1 MKNDM
6 TDVKISVIVPC
17 HNVVGM
23 VGECLESIVNQTIGL
38 SHLEIILV
46 DDASTD
52 NTVDVLKYYEQK
64 YSDNIMLVL
73 CDKNG
78 RQGTARN
85 IGMSY
90 ATGNYISF
98 VDSDDWIHPDMYK
111 ILAGIMMN
119 NSCDIVQFRYKET
132 KQLPSDYNRHIDNVD
147 VKIYDYAKLI
157 PDDKEKEIYNMIK
170 KFISKYNMDMAI
182 VTINENPKSSS
193 MGYADDF
200 YDYNDFGVGVNKNGL
215 LFLIDMDNRKMW
227 ISTTGKAI
235 EIYNDKRIDAILDYT
250 YDKISKKDYS
260 GCAEQFIKYATYFA
274 KKGRNGGDT
283 IISTSKM
290 IKSSLI
296 CSSIATAIFIII
308 GVCSHRKPQKNREA
322 SKYISK
328 PLKLTEQTDQFLDK
342 HVSQTRRVESS
353 SSSGESSGSSTHSG
367 SSGTSHGGGGRSF

>member
-1 MKNDM
+1 MRKKFKFL
-6 TDVKISVIVPC
+6 TVCIIF
-17 HNVVGM
+17 
-23 VGECLESIVNQTIGL
+23 I
-38 SHLEIILV
+38 IILGFGKAYNV
-46 DDASTD
+46 YGYTKKTNVLEDNSQTSYAKDKTPSAD
-52 NTVDVLKYYEQK
+52 NTL
-64 YSDNIMLVL
+64 
-73 CDKNG
+73 
-78 RQGTARN
+78 
-85 IGMSY
+85 
-90 ATGNYISF
+90 
-98 VDSDDWIHPDMYK
+98 
-111 ILAGIMMN
+111 
-119 NSCDIVQFRYKET
+119 
-132 KQLPSDYNRHIDNVD
+132 
-147 VKIYDYAKLI
+147 KIYDYAKLI

-260 GCAEQFIKYATYFA
+260 ECAEQFIKYATYFA

-328 PLKLTEQTDQFLDK
+328 QLKLTEQTDQFLDK

>member
-1 MKNDM
+1 MKRLFGIFL
-6 TDVKISVIVPC
+6 TVFVCFSIFSVAAAADRDNYVIDEA
-17 HNVVGM
+17 GL
-23 VGECLESIVNQTIGL
+23 LE
-38 SHLEIILV
+38 
-46 DDASTD
+46 
-52 NTVDVLKYYEQK
+52 
-64 YSDNIMLVL
+64 
-73 CDKNG
+73 
-78 RQGTARN
+78 
-85 IGMSY
+85 
-90 ATGNYISF
+90 
-98 VDSDDWIHPDMYK
+98 
-111 ILAGIMMN
+111 
-119 NSCDIVQFRYKET
+119 
-132 KQLPSDYNRHIDNVD
+132 
-147 VKIYDYAKLI
+147 
-157 PDDKEKEIYNMIK
+157 DKEIEKLSENIEDL
-170 KFISKYNMDMAI
+170 SDKYNMDI
-182 VTINENPKSSS
+182 VLLTVDSLNGKTPNEF
-193 MGYADDF
+193 ADDF

-283 IISTSKM
+283 IVSTSKM

>member
-1 MKNDM
+1 MRKKFKFL
-6 TDVKISVIVPC
+6 TVCIIF
-17 HNVVGM
+17 
-23 VGECLESIVNQTIGL
+23 I
-38 SHLEIILV
+38 IILGFGKAYNV
-46 DDASTD
+46 YGYTKKTNVLED
-52 NTVDVLKYYEQK
+52 NSQT
-64 YSDNIMLVL
+64 
-73 CDKNG
+73 
-78 RQGTARN
+78 
-85 IGMSY
+85 SY
-90 ATGNYISF
+90 AKDKT
-98 VDSDDWIHPDMYK
+98 
-111 ILAGIMMN
+111 
-119 NSCDIVQFRYKET
+119 
-132 KQLPSDYNRHIDNVD
+132 PSADNAL
-147 VKIYDYAKLI
+147 KIYDYAKLI

>member
-1 MKNDM
+1 MRKKFKFL
-6 TDVKISVIVPC
+6 TVCIIF
-17 HNVVGM
+17 
-23 VGECLESIVNQTIGL
+23 I
-38 SHLEIILV
+38 IILGFGKAYNV
-46 DDASTD
+46 YGYTKKTNVLEDNSQTSYAKDKTPSAD
-52 NTVDVLKYYEQK
+52 NTL
-64 YSDNIMLVL
+64 
-73 CDKNG
+73 
-78 RQGTARN
+78 
-85 IGMSY
+85 
-90 ATGNYISF
+90 
-98 VDSDDWIHPDMYK
+98 
-111 ILAGIMMN
+111 
-119 NSCDIVQFRYKET
+119 
-132 KQLPSDYNRHIDNVD
+132 
-147 VKIYDYAKLI
+147 KIYDYAKLI

-260 GCAEQFIKYATYFA
+260 GCAEQFIK
-274 KKGRNGGDT
+274 
-283 IISTSKM
+283 M

-353 SSSGESSGSSTHSG
+353 SSSGGSSGSSTHSG

>member
-1 MKNDM
+1 
-6 TDVKISVIVPC
+6 
-17 HNVVGM
+17 
-23 VGECLESIVNQTIGL
+23 
-38 SHLEIILV
+38 
-46 DDASTD
+46 
-52 NTVDVLKYYEQK
+52 
-64 YSDNIMLVL
+64 
-73 CDKNG
+73 
-78 RQGTARN
+78 
-85 IGMSY
+85 
-90 ATGNYISF
+90 
-98 VDSDDWIHPDMYK
+98 
-111 ILAGIMMN
+111 
-119 NSCDIVQFRYKET
+119 
-132 KQLPSDYNRHIDNVD
+132 
-147 VKIYDYAKLI
+147 
-157 PDDKEKEIYNMIK
+157 MIK

-283 IISTSKM
+283 IVSTSKM

>member
-1 MKNDM
+1 M
-6 TDVKISVIVPC
+6 
-17 HNVVGM
+17 
-23 VGECLESIVNQTIGL
+23 LEDNSQT
-38 SHLEIILV
+38 SYAK
-46 DDASTD
+46 DKTPSAD
-52 NTVDVLKYYEQK
+52 NTL
-64 YSDNIMLVL
+64 
-73 CDKNG
+73 
-78 RQGTARN
+78 
-85 IGMSY
+85 
-90 ATGNYISF
+90 
-98 VDSDDWIHPDMYK
+98 
-111 ILAGIMMN
+111 
-119 NSCDIVQFRYKET
+119 
-132 KQLPSDYNRHIDNVD
+132 
-147 VKIYDYAKLI
+147 KIYDYAKLI

-308 GVCSHRKPQKNREA
+308 GVCSHRKPQK
-322 SKYISK
+322 
-328 PLKLTEQTDQFLDK
+328 TERLVSIFLN
-342 HVSQTRRVESS
+342 H
-353 SSSGESSGSSTHSG
+353 
-367 SSGTSHGGGGRSF
+367 

>member
-1 MKNDM
+1 MLMIRFSAAAEEN
-6 TDVKISVIVPC
+6 VIP
-17 HNVVGM
+17 
-23 VGECLESIVNQTIGL
+23 ETRQLPR
-38 SHLEIILV
+38 LV
-46 DDASTD
+46 DRADLLSELEEEELEARLDEISERQQAD
-52 NTVDVLKYYEQK
+52 VVVVTV
-64 YSDNIMLVL
+64 
-73 CDKNG
+73 
-78 RQGTARN
+78 
-85 IGMSY
+85 
-90 ATGNYISF
+90 
-98 VDSDDWIHPDMYK
+98 
-111 ILAGIMMN
+111 
-119 NSCDIVQFRYKET
+119 NSLDG
-132 KQLPSDYNRHIDNVD
+132 
-147 VKIYDYAKLI
+147 
-157 PDDKEKEIYNMIK
+157 
-170 KFISKYNMDMAI
+170 
-182 VTINENPKSSS
+182 KSAQD
-193 MGYADDF
+193 YADDF